1 MPSQRNKPLILL
13 FAVAGL
19 VAAGIVAKLADDRYE
34 ESDLRAKAEAM
45 TGGSVKRGQLAFA
58 KYGCGGCHMVSG
70 LPQANGS
77 VGPPLD
83 GVGARGIIG
92 GRLENKPDNL
102 EQWIQDPQKVSP
114 GTAMPN
120 LGVTPGDARDIAA
133 LLYTRT

>member
-1 MPSQRNKPLILL
+1 MPSQRNKPLI
-13 FAVAGL
+13 VAGAVFGVIL
-19 VAAGIVAKLADDRYE
+19 LGIVAQLADSRYE
-34 ESDLRAKAEAM
+34 ASDLRRQAEAM

-58 KYGCGGCHMVSG
+58 KYGCGGCHTAKG
-70 LPQANGS
+70 LPQASGT

-102 EQWIQDPQKVSP
+102 ELWIQNPQKVSP

-120 LGVTPGDARDIAA
+120 LGVTPGDARDLAA
-133 LLYTRT
+133 FLYTRT